1 MLNGVGSEKGK
12 TKNIKSNQKKT
23 TTLHLQHT
31 FLYISLPLLSQLEIY
46 LLHVLWRKC
55 CMCSQKILLLVFLF
69 AFFFSLPLIFILLAT
84 SISHFFTAGVKF
96 SCCCSSNEICPLCF
110 LSLALTLYRSALFL
124 LKLR

>member
-12 TKNIKSNQKKT
+12 TKNIKSNQQKKQLCT
-23 TTLHLQHT
+23 CSTLFCT
-31 FLYISLPLLSQLEIY
+31 FLC
-46 LLHVLWRKC
+46 HC
-55 CMCSQKILLLVFLF
+55 CRNVKFTSYTFYGENVVCAHKNFV
-69 AFFFSLPLIFILLAT
+69 ACVPVRFFFSLPLIFILLAT